1 MEASDVSQPSGP
13 APAADDQILPFQ
25 IESGDATGR
34 VVRLGPVVDEILS
47 LHDYPE
53 CVSKLLGEAVALTAM
68 LGASLKFDGKFIF
81 QTSTDGPVS
90 MIVVDFQT
98 PGNLRGYAHF
108 DPDRVAE
115 LESKGNVDP
124 TKLLGHGHL
133 AMTIDQGLDTER
145 YQGIVPLEGDDLNA
159 AAHTYFRQSE
169 QLPTFLRVAVARH
182 YQAAGSDGDAEWTWR
197 AGGIIIQNVP
207 EEGGR
212 ATFDHMP
219 ESSDD
224 EEDWRRVCILSE
236 TVEDHELV
244 DPTLSSEKLLFR
256 LFHEEVVR
264 IFDIRPLSVYCR
276 CSRER
281 IESVLDNFSSEELAD
296 MVEDDKIIVTCEFC
310 SRRYAFDSD
319 RFV

>member
-1 MEASDVSQPSGP
+1 MQSSDVSQPSGP
-13 APAADDQILPFQ
+13 EPAADDQILPFQ

-81 QTSTDGPVS
+81 QTSTDGPVN

-98 PGNLRGYAHF
+98 PGSLRGYAHF
-108 DPDRVAE
+108 DPERVAE
-115 LESKGNVDP
+115 MESEGTVDP
-124 TKLLGHGHL
+124 TELLGHGHL

-182 YQAAGSDGDAEWTWR
+182 YQASRSNGDSEWTWR
-197 AGGIIIQNVP
+197 AGGIILQNIP
-207 EEGGR
+207 DEGGR

-224 EEDWRRVCILSE
+224 EEDWRRVCILAE

-244 DPTLSSEKLLFR
+244 DPTLPSETLLYR
-256 LFHEEVVR
+256 LFNEEVVR